1 MTSIRD
7 NILERLFAVKDDGYA
22 RFQASLIP
30 AISSDSI
37 IGVRIPVLRK
47 IAKTIL
53 REYGIDNLSEFTR
66 ALPHEY
72 YEENLLHGMLIE
84 QVADFKTCIR
94 LLEAFLPYIDN
105 WAVCDTVSPVCFKK
119 HKPELL
125 PYIQAWMGS
134 KRPYTIRFG
143 IDMLMRYFL
152 DGNFSEEHLQAVVKI
167 KSDEYYVNMMRAWFF
182 ATALAKQYERTLP
195 FISAAVL
202 DPFTLKMTIRKA
214 RESYRLSTEQKAEIS
229 RCIR

>member
-1 MTSIRD
+1 MIPVRD

-84 QVADFKTCIR
+84 QVKDFDTCIEM
-94 LLEAFLPYIDN
+94 LVAFLPYIDN
-105 WAVCDTVSPVCFKK
+105 WAVCDVISPKIFAR
-119 HKPELL
+119 HKQDLL
-125 PYIQAWMGS
+125 PYIENWIHSPQ
-134 KRPYTIRFG
+134 PFTIRYG
-143 IDMLMRYFL
+143 TGMLMRYFL
-152 DGNFSEEHLQAVVKI
+152 DDDFDPVFLQKVADI

-214 RESYRLSTEQKAEIS
+214 RESYRLSTEQKTEIS